1 MLSGMRD
8 EIVPKEH
15 MAELEALLREVPGKG
30 RRPGRIVEFP
40 DGMHSEWWF
49 FLVVIYVS
57 NKYTYEDNTCVQA
70 GYWEEIV
77 TFMSS

>member
-1 MLSGMRD
+1 MPLLSRVSFLCHQKWDSASKVKHIPLMTPILMLSGMRD

-30 RRPGRIVEFP
+30 RRPGRMVEFP

-49 FLVVIYVS
+49 F
-57 NKYTYEDNTCVQA
+57 
-70 GYWEEIV
+70 
-77 TFMSS
+77 

>member
-1 MLSGMRD
+1 MTPILMLSGMRD

-30 RRPGRIVEFP
+30 RRPGRMVEFP

-49 FLVVIYVS
+49 F
-57 NKYTYEDNTCVQA
+57 
-70 GYWEEIV
+70 
-77 TFMSS
+77 